1 MKKLMVFLAAIFE
14 FIYYTFFMV
23 VIGNINITNKVIDL
37 SMHFLS
43 LIVIA
48 VTFYYLLR
56 FVFKKLGFIAKKYIY
71 YVVICNLIMGLIV
84 PVLLLIIIPNDTLFV
99 FLFIVLISA
108 VYYGIFINIV
118 ICFLNYFLTNRRKKL
133 G

>member
-1 MKKLMVFLAAIFE
+1 MK
-14 FIYYTFFMV
+14 
-23 VIGNINITNKVIDL
+23 
-37 SMHFLS
+37 
-43 LIVIA
+43 
-48 VTFYYLLR
+48 
-56 FVFKKLGFIAKKYIY
+56 AKKYIY

-118 ICFLNYFLTNRRKKL
+118 VCFLNYFLTNRRKKL